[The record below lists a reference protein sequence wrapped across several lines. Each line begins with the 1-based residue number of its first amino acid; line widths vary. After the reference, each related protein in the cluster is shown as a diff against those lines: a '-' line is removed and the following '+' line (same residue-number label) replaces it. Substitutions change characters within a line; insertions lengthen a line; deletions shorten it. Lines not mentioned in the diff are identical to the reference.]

1 MELIN
6 RNTSRQ
12 ARPLHTEQQ
21 LQYYP
26 QYLCWALISLLGS
39 AFRKALVV
47 VVMEAGIKGSI

>member
-39 AFRKALVV
+39 DFRKALVV